1 MIIYINTMFLEIVY
15 ALFILANNIYTT
27 YLIIINKECIKYTHL
42 FDVGILSI
50 LNNMITFSLVSIFI
64 IRNIKNKYYE
74 MIFAVFTLLSA
85 VGCVLL
91 LDIMIN
97 NDVINGEHCNHRFF
111 YIVIINVISSII
123 PVILMVVF
131 FIGLVIIYIPYDTL
145 KRSLSKNN
153 YVSRYSQTGNDDE
166 TISLMDNNSAVTFIF
181 PPSDIYNMD
190 DGEV

>member
-15 ALFILANNIYTT
+15 ALFILANNIYTS
-27 YLIIINKECIKYTHL
+27 YLIITNKECIKYTHL

-50 LNNMITFSLVSIFI
+50 VNNMITFSLVSIFI

-91 LDIMIN
+91 LDIMID

-123 PVILMVVF
+123 PIIIMVVF
-131 FIGLVIIYIPYDTL
+131 FIGLVTVYIPYDTL

-166 TISLMDNNSAVTFIF
+166 MISLMDNNSAVTFIF